1 MTMLKSL
8 VFSVL
13 AAVLLAGCE
22 TPVEERRFP
31 QIGFSHQSPIALNVA
46 AVKVE
51 KPAPSTVQGSVEH
64 ELPVT
69 LSAVAERWAQQ
80 RLKPVGQQGTAV
92 VRIEEAQMI
101 EERLKKKGGIK
112 GAFTTDQTER
122 YRATLRMSVS
132 IADQTGQA
140 EARASGNRTRTVA
153 EDASLADREKV
164 WFQMVESLSRNVDKV
179 LEEQIRKHMTAYL
192 R

>member
-22 TPVEERRFP
+22 TPVEGRQFP
-31 QIGFSHQSPIALNVA
+31 EIGFSHQTPIALNVA
-46 AVKVE
+46 SVTVE
-51 KPAPSTVQGSVEH
+51 KPAPSAVKGSVEH

-69 LSAVAERWAQQ
+69 LVAVAERWARQ
-80 RLKPVGQQGTAV
+80 RIKPVGQQGTAV
-92 VRIEEAQMI
+92 VKIEQAQMV

-122 YRATLRMSVS
+122 YRATLQMSVS
-132 IADQTGQA
+132 VVDQTGQA
-140 EARASGNRTRTVA
+140 QARASGNRTRTVA
-153 EDASLADREKV
+153 EDASLADREKI
-164 WFQMVESLSRNVDKV
+164 WFQMVESLSRSVDKV

>member
-22 TPVEERRFP
+22 TPVEGRQFP
-31 QIGFSHQSPIALNVA
+31 QIGFSHQTPIALNVA
-46 AVKVE
+46 TVKVE
-51 KPAPSTVQGSVEH
+51 KPAPSTAQGSVEH

-69 LSAVAERWAQQ
+69 LASVAERWAQQ

-92 VRIEEAQMI
+92 VKIEEAQMI

>member
-1 MTMLKSL
+1 MTMLKSMF
-8 VFSVL
+8 FSVL
-13 AAVLLAGCE
+13 AVVLLAGCE
-22 TPVEERRFP
+22 TPVEGRRFP
-31 QIGFSHQSPIALNVA
+31 QIGFTHQTPIALDVA
-46 AVKVE
+46 SVTVE
-51 KPAPSTVQGSVEH
+51 KPAPSAAKGSVEH

-69 LSAVAERWAQQ
+69 LVAVAERWARQ
-80 RLKPVGQQGTAV
+80 RIKPVGRQGTAIV
-92 VRIEEAQMI
+92 KIEQAQMV

-122 YRATLRMSVS
+122 YRATLQMSVS
-132 IADQTGQA
+132 IVDRTGQA

-164 WFQMVESLSRNVDKV
+164 WFEMVESLSRNVDRV
-179 LEEQIRKHMTAYL
+179 LEEQIRKYMTAYL

>member
-22 TPVEERRFP
+22 TPVEGRQFP
-31 QIGFSHQSPIALNVA
+31 QIGFSHQTPIALNVA
-46 AVKVE
+46 TITVE
-51 KPAPSTVQGSVEH
+51 KPAPSTVQGNVEH

-69 LSAVAERWAQQ
+69 LASVAERWAQQ

-92 VRIEEAQMI
+92 VKIEEAQMI
-101 EERLKKKGGIK
+101 EERLKKKSGIK

-179 LEEQIRKHMTAYL
+179 LEEQIRKHMTAYI